1 MQFTASHLCYDAL
14 HSSSIVLTGCHEL
27 VESRIPMLS
36 FIKIVHLLKSA
47 ASFFLSLSIIYA
59 CLASNVYSQ
68 TEATERLE
76 SVDSTEVSYSNG
88 NVTLAATLIIPE
100 GSGPFPAAVVIHGSG
115 KSDRTNPWSS
125 AYVQALVRRGI
136 AVLYPDKRGS
146 GKSKGDWLMATF
158 LDLADDAIA
167 GVEFL
172 RKSPRINQAQ
182 IGVIGF
188 SQGGHVVPA
197 AASRT
202 THIAFAITIS
212 ASTVPMME
220 QIMDEVEMG
229 AERAGLKE
237 RQIAV
242 INEVNRK
249 AINYFLTGKGEK
261 EYFAALSSAKKGELK
276 GTPQIER
283 FPAERDH
290 PARTFIKTI
299 GNFDPMTYWKRTS
312 VPILFVY
319 AGTDT
324 QIRIQKSIDRIE
336 STLGENG
343 NNYVVLLFRRN
354 GHALFR
360 EDLLDFIG
368 RWISLKGA
376 N

>member
-1 MQFTASHLCYDAL
+1 
-14 HSSSIVLTGCHEL
+14 
-27 VESRIPMLS
+27 MLS
-36 FIKIVHLLKSA
+36 FIKIVHFLKPA
-47 ASFFLSLSIIYA
+47 ASFVLSLPII
-59 CLASNVYSQ
+59 LASLASDVYSQ
-68 TEATERLE
+68 TKATERLE

-88 NVTLAATLIIPE
+88 DVTLAATLFLPE
-100 GSGPFPAAVVIHGSG
+100 GLGPFPAAVVIHGSG
-115 KSDRTNPWSS
+115 KSDRTNPWPS

-136 AVLYPDKRGS
+136 AVLYSDKRGC
-146 GKSKGDWLMATF
+146 GKSEGNWLMATF

-167 GVEFL
+167 GVKFL

-197 AASRT
+197 VASRT
-202 THIAFAITIS
+202 TDIAFAITIS

-220 QIMDEVEMG
+220 QIMDEVEMS
-229 AERAGLKE
+229 AERVGLTE

-242 INEVNRK
+242 INDVNRK
-249 AINYFLTGKGEK
+249 ALDYFLTGKGEK

-283 FPAERDH
+283 FPTERDH
-290 PARTFIKTI
+290 PARTFINTI
-299 GNFDPMTYWKRTS
+299 GNFDPMIYWKRTS

-319 AGTDT
+319 GGTDT

-343 NNYVVLLFRRN
+343 NDYVVLLFRRN